1 MTNEE
6 KPILLPLHPKEL
18 SDEEFSVYEAEF
30 EKVLS
35 DPFCRNIALSGPYG
49 AGKSSVMEK
58 VKRQQQG
65 RGGKWITISL
75 ATFGETS
82 REQNSKSEKTSN
94 GQSSGNKET
103 NIEQN
108 SKSALSQN
116 AVEAEILR
124 QMVHKIGTSMAPKSR
139 FRKLRDRK
147 PAADA
152 LMAALVL
159 TFALLTAYLANVS
172 SRLFSLQLS
181 YIEDFAFL
189 AWLVIAGVGIYHL
202 VRTNV
207 VSKMVRRVKI
217 FEAEFEITPSDSKSP
232 YERCAD
238 EIVYLLNASKVDAV
252 IFEDLDRFDSMAIF
266 EKMRSLNSL
275 ANDSRF
281 SDAEKKWTEKSK
293 QEAEK
298 PLRFFFL
305 VRDGLFKNPHDRT
318 KFFDYVIPV
327 IPYIDPNSALDIFQN
342 ALDGVEITV
351 DKEFLYRLSSY
362 IDDPRIIHDIA
373 NEAYHYKETLFRE
386 RTFSDEDPEHLI
398 ALLSYKA
405 LFPKDFELLQIG
417 RGYLHEVLNGKQR
430 LIDRLTGDGETEY
443 EKLQNELKDIKRQL
457 KVSEDELICMFG
469 TLGLTDIAQNLRR
482 FNNLENFD
490 PHSFLEAARNDTW
503 ASRRLKEILQKLKN
517 NEQYQTRL
525 LEVRDDL
532 DSRSNAIRARQK
544 ELRNKSE
551 TLHPMT
557 IKQLI
562 DELPDANDLFNFN
575 SSDIEREKDFEELSM
590 NAVLENPFFPM
601 LRFLVSS
608 GYIDES
614 YRRYIS
620 NFYSDTL
627 CAEDDDFLSAIKQA
641 APIDL
646 LYRPKNPSAIVRCMS
661 RGEFSR
667 IGIRNPWLVSALLSS
682 KDDQKIKEFMSS
694 VKRSGG
700 VRYLAEFIASEQF
713 APEIFKWIPLYFDN
727 PFSELLGDEVIPADN
742 KRCFCKYC
750 LVYNAGFSLIEAEKD
765 AFAEYVNSDSRFLEE
780 DPRFDDA
787 EIEKGLRRVGYC
799 AKTIDFQNASSALL
813 NFVYDNHLF
822 MPAPQIVDSYLNLKF
837 GISGSMS
844 LGILITEVL
853 KLPDCPIKDVVSK
866 NMEYFVSRVTRE
878 SKVPLEEAP
887 ESAVSV
893 LNEKSIQA
901 ETAKAFIAALVGVE
915 IEDIDQVDS
924 ADYKN
929 SLLAAQLVKC
939 SADNVISFYR
949 RAENSITDDLARLIE
964 AKGAP
969 DDLNAAKCEE
979 AEVDAADIVGKI
991 IKCKEIS
998 VENKKMILAGC
1009 GFKFSSFDI
1018 DELDIETV
1026 KAMLET
1032 KTIEMN
1038 CDMLEKFRA
1047 CRSDL
1052 ELDYILS
1059 DLDGFLALIDID
1071 SSDGTEWE
1079 IEKDEVTN
1087 LLESNIDTSKKLA
1100 ALSCFEGTIR
1110 LDKGY
1115 EAEVNTAIVAEHF
1128 DSSDVTSLPSYYEGA
1143 TEEFRSQIARAFAMH
1158 NEKVITDEIEFGL
1171 DLLCDSLKY
1180 LKGDRV
1186 RSLRLLVR
1194 YFEKHENEIGRDDAK
1209 ECFETAELEDYA
1221 KLIDGFASMVPE
1233 SNIDDKM
1240 LLILGHLGMCG
1251 AISPEVN
1258 TEGLRKVYPKGY
1270 KRAK

>member
-65 RGGKWITISL
+65 RGEKWITISL

-82 REQNSKSEKTSN
+82 REQNSKSEETSN

-103 NIEQN
+103 NSEQN

-159 TFALLTAYLANVS
+159 TFALLTAYFANAS

-181 YIEDFAFL
+181 CIEDFAFL
-189 AWLVIAGVGIYHL
+189 VWLVIAGVGIYRI
-202 VRTNV
+202 VRTNAI
-207 VSKMVRRVKI
+207 SKMVRRVKI
-217 FEAEFEITPSDSKSP
+217 FEAEFEITPSDSNSP

-275 ANDSRF
+275 SNDSRF
-281 SDAEKKWTEKSK
+281 SDAEKKWTEKGRQK
-293 QEAEK
+293 AEK

-305 VRDGLFKNPHDRT
+305 VRDSLFKNPHDRT

-327 IPYIDPNSALDIFQN
+327 VPYIDPNSALDIFRS
-342 ALDGVEITV
+342 ALDGVGITV
-351 DKEFLYRLSSY
+351 DEGFLYQLSSY
-362 IDDPRIIHDIA
+362 IDNPRIIHDIA
-373 NEAYHYKETLFRE
+373 DEAYHYKKALFETRSF
-386 RTFSDEDPEHLI
+386 TDGDPERLI
-398 ALLSYKA
+398 ALLAYKA
-405 LFPKDFELLQIG
+405 LFPKDFELLQSG

-430 LIDRLTGDGETEY
+430 LIARLAEDGETEY

-469 TLGLTDIAQNLRR
+469 ALELTNIAQYLRG
-482 FNNLENFD
+482 FNNSGNFD
-490 PHSFLEAARNDTW
+490 PHSFLEAARKNPR
-503 ASRRLKEILQKLKN
+503 ASQRFEELLQQLKS

-525 LEVRDDL
+525 LEVRNDAG
-532 DSRSNAIRARQK
+532 SRSNAIRARQK
-544 ELRNKSE
+544 ELRDKSE
-551 TLHPMT
+551 TLQPMT

-562 DELPDANDLFNFN
+562 DELPDANNLFNFS
-575 SSDIEREKDFEELSM
+575 SSDIGREKDFEELSM
-590 NAVLENPFFPM
+590 NAVLESPFFPM

-627 CAEDDDFLSAIKQA
+627 CAEDDDFFSAIKQA
-641 APIDL
+641 KSIDL
-646 LYRPKNPSAIVRCMS
+646 TYQPKAPGEIVRRMT
-661 RGEFSR
+661 
-667 IGIRNPWLVSALLSS
+667 
-682 KDDQKIKEFMSS
+682 
-694 VKRSGG
+694 
-700 VRYLAEFIASEQF
+700 
-713 APEIFKWIPLYFDN
+713 PEIFKWIPLYFDN
-727 PFSELLGDEVIPADN
+727 PISELLGDEEIPADN

-750 LVYNAGFSLIEAEKD
+750 LVYNAGFSLVEAEKD
-765 AFAEYVNSDSRFLEE
+765 AFAEYINSDSRFLEE
-780 DPRFDDA
+780 DPRFNDA

-844 LGILITEVL
+844 LGTLITEVL
-853 KLPDCPIKDVVSK
+853 KLPDCPIKDVVSE
-866 NMEYFVSRVTRE
+866 NMEYFVSRITRE
-878 SKVPLEEAP
+878 SKVPLEETP

-901 ETAKAFIAALVGVE
+901 KTAKAFIAALVGVE

-969 DDLNAAKCEE
+969 EDLNAAKCEE

-998 VENKKMILAGC
+998 VENKKIILAGC
-1009 GFKFSSFDI
+1009 GFKFPSFDI

-1047 CRSDL
+1047 CKPDL

-1071 SSDGTEWE
+1071 SPDGPEWE

-1110 LDKGY
+1110 LDKSY

-1158 NEKVITDEIEFGL
+1158 DEKVITDEVDFGL
-1171 DLLCDSLKY
+1171 NLLCDSLKY
-1180 LKGDRV
+1180 LKGDPG
-1186 RSLRLLVR
+1186 RSLRLLVW

-1221 KLIDGFASMVPE
+1221 KLIDGSASMIPK

-1251 AISPEVN
+1251 TISPEVN

>member
-58 VKRQQQG
+58 VKKQQQG
-65 RGGKWITISL
+65 RGEKWITISL

-82 REQNSKSEKTSN
+82 SAQNSGST
-94 GQSSGNKET
+94 
-103 NIEQN
+103 
-108 SKSALSQN
+108 LSQN

-147 PAADA
+147 PATDA
-152 LMAALVL
+152 LIAALVL
-159 TFALLTAYLANVS
+159 IFALLTAYLANVS
-172 SRLFSLQLS
+172 SRLFSFQFSCL
-181 YIEDFAFL
+181 EGFAL
-189 AWLVIAGVGIYHL
+189 VAWLAIAGVGIYRL
-202 VRTNV
+202 VRTSAI
-207 VSKMVRRVKI
+207 SKMIRRVKI
-217 FEAEFEITPSDSKSP
+217 FEAEFEITPLDSKSP
-232 YERCAD
+232 YERYAD
-238 EIVYLLNASKVDAV
+238 EIVYLLNASKVNAV
-252 IFEDLDRFDSMAIF
+252 VFEDLDRFDSMAIF
-266 EKMRSLNSL
+266 ERMRSLNALS
-275 ANDSRF
+275 NDSR
-281 SDAEKKWTEKSK
+281 SSNTKKKKAEAGGMEEDDQTR
-293 QEAEK
+293 EK

-318 KFFDYVIPV
+318 KFFDYIIPV
-327 IPYIDPNSALDIFQN
+327 VPYIDPNSALDIFRN
-342 ALDGVEITV
+342 ALDGVAITV
-351 DKEFLYRLSSY
+351 DEGFLYQLSSY

-373 NEAYHYKETLFRE
+373 NEAHHYKKALFETRSF
-386 RTFSDEDPEHLI
+386 TDGDPERLI
-398 ALLSYKA
+398 ALLAYKS
-405 LFPKDFELLQIG
+405 LFPKDFEYLQVG

-430 LIDRLTGDGETEY
+430 LIAKLMGDSKTERS
-443 EKLQNELKDIKRQL
+443 ELQDELSGITNQL
-457 KVSEDELICMFG
+457 KVSEDELVCMFG
-469 TLGLTDIAQNLRR
+469 IFQIADEYLNSRR
-482 FNNLENFD
+482 RVQKHFD
-490 PHSFLEAARNDTW
+490 PHSFLESVRQDKEDSQVLNSILKKLDEND
-503 ASRRLKEILQKLKN
+503 
-517 NEQYQTRL
+517 QYRTRL
-525 LEVRDDL
+525 SEVRKDANC
-532 DSRSNAIRARQK
+532 RSEIIRTRLRELEARSK
-544 ELRNKSE
+544 SLR
-551 TLHPMT
+551 TMT
-557 IKQLI
+557 IRQLI
-562 DELPDANDLFNFN
+562 NESPDADLLFNFD
-575 SSDIEREKDFEELSM
+575 SKDIKRKEDFKELSM
-590 NAVLENPFFPM
+590 DAVLSSPFFPL

-614 YRRYIS
+614 YRRYTS

-627 CAEDDDFLSAIKQA
+627 CAEDDDFLSTIKQA
-641 APIDL
+641 KQIDL
-646 LYRPKNPSAIVRCMS
+646 TYQPKAPDEIVRRIS
-661 RGEFSR
+661 QEEFSR
-667 IGIRNPWLVSALLSS
+667 PGIRNPWLVSALLSS

-694 VKRSGG
+694 VKRSGS

-713 APEIFKWIPLYFDN
+713 TPEIFVWIPDYFN
-727 PFSELLGDEVIPADN
+727 STVAQLLGDEGISAND
-742 KRCFCKYC
+742 KRCFCKRC
-750 LVYNAGFSLIEAEKD
+750 LVNEDGLLLLETENDVFTDYIDL
-765 AFAEYVNSDSRFLEE
+765 DSRFLEE

-799 AKTIDFQNASSALL
+799 AKAIDFQNASSALL

-837 GISGSMS
+837 GISGSMN
-844 LGILITEVL
+844 LGTLITEVL
-853 KLPDCPIKDVVSK
+853 KLPDCPIKDVVSE

-901 ETAKAFIAALVGVE
+901 ETVKAFIAALVGVE

-924 ADYKN
+924 SDYKN

-964 AKGAP
+964 AKGVP

-991 IKCKEIS
+991 IKHKEIS

-1009 GFKFSSFDI
+1009 GFKFPSFDI

-1047 CRSDL
+1047 CRPDL

-1071 SSDGTEWE
+1071 SSDGPEWE

-1110 LDKGY
+1110 LDKSY

-1143 TEEFRSQIARAFAMH
+1143 TGELRNRISRTFAMH
-1158 NEKVITDEIEFGL
+1158 DEKVITDEIEFGL

-1180 LKGDRV
+1180 LKGDRI
-1186 RSLRLLVR
+1186 RSLRLLVW

-1209 ECFETAELEDYA
+1209 ECFKTAELEDYA
-1221 KLIDGFASMVPE
+1221 KLIDGSASMVPE

-1240 LLILGHLGMCG
+1240 LLILDHLGMCG
-1251 AISPEVN
+1251 TISPEVN

>member
-1 MTNEE
+1 LTNEK
-6 KPILLPLHPKEL
+6 KPLLLPLHPKEL
-18 SDEEFSVYEAEF
+18 SDEEFSVYEVEF

-58 VKRQQQG
+58 VKRKQQM
-65 RGGKWITISL
+65 RGEKWIAISL
-75 ATFGETS
+75 ATFGETNS
-82 REQNSKSEKTSN
+82 EQNSKSEETGSEQN
-94 GQSSGNKET
+94 SGNEET
-103 NIEQN
+103 ISEQN
-108 SKSALSQN
+108 SKSTLSQN
-116 AVEAEILR
+116 TVEAEILR

-139 FRKLRDRK
+139 FRKLSDHN

-159 TFALLTAYLANVS
+159 AFALLTAYLANAY

-181 YIEDFAFL
+181 CIEGLAFL
-189 AWLVIAGVGIYHL
+189 AWLVIAGAGIYRL
-202 VRTNV
+202 IRTNV
-207 VSKMVRRVKI
+207 ISKMVRRFKI

-238 EIVYLLNASKVDAV
+238 EIVYLLNASKVNAV
-252 IFEDLDRFDSMAIF
+252 VFEDLDRFDSMAIF
-266 EKMRSLNSL
+266 ERMRSLNSL

-281 SDAEKKWTEKSK
+281 SDAEKKWTEKGRQK
-293 QEAEK
+293 TEK

-305 VRDGLFKNPHDRT
+305 VRDSLFKNPHDRT

-327 IPYIDPNSALDIFQN
+327 VPYIDPNSALDIFRN
-342 ALDGVEITV
+342 ALDGVGITV
-351 DKEFLYRLSSY
+351 DEGFLYQLSSY

-373 NEAYHYKETLFRE
+373 NEAHHYKKALFETRSFADGDSE
-386 RTFSDEDPEHLI
+386 RLI
-398 ALLSYKA
+398 ALLAYKS
-405 LFPKDFELLQIG
+405 LFPKDFEYLQVG

-430 LIDRLTGDGETEY
+430 LIARLTEDGETEY
-443 EKLQNELKDIKRQL
+443 EKLQNELEDIKRQL

-469 TLGLTDIAQNLRR
+469 ALGLTNIVQHLRG
-482 FNNLENFD
+482 FNNSGDFD
-490 PHSFLEAARNDTW
+490 PHSFLETARKDPR
-503 ASRRLKEILQKLKN
+503 ASQRFKELLQQLKS

-525 LEVRDDL
+525 LEVRNDAG
-532 DSRSNAIRARQK
+532 SRSNAIRARQK
-544 ELRNKSE
+544 ELRDKSE
-551 TLHPMT
+551 TLQPMT

-562 DELPDANDLFNFN
+562 DELPDANDLFNFS
-575 SSDIEREKDFEELSM
+575 SSDIGREMDFEELSM
-590 NAVLENPFFPM
+590 NAVLESPFFPM

-627 CAEDDDFLSAIKQA
+627 CAEDDDFLSSIKQA
-641 APIDL
+641 KPIDF
-646 LYRPKNPSAIVRCMS
+646 LYQPKNPNEIVRRMG

-667 IGIRNPWLVSALLSS
+667 IGIRNPWLVSALFDS
-682 KDDQKIKEFMSS
+682 KDEYKIDSFMLS

-700 VRYLAEFIASEQF
+700 VRYLAGFIASEQF
-713 APEIFKWIPLYFDN
+713 TPEIFTWIPIYFEDII
-727 PFSELLGDEVIPADN
+727 SSLLSSDKISAGD
-742 KRCFCKYC
+742 KRCFCKRC
-750 LVYNAGFSLIEAEKD
+750 LVNRDEVPLFEMDYDVFN
-765 AFAEYVNSDSRFLEE
+765 EYINSDPRFLEE
-780 DPRFDDA
+780 DPRFDNS
-787 EIEKGLRRVGYC
+787 EIEEGLNYVGYS
-799 AKTIDFQNASSALL
+799 AEAIDFPSASSTLL
-813 NFVYDNHLF
+813 DFVYDNRLF
-822 MPAPQIVDSYLNLKF
+822 MPAPSIINGYLNLKF
-837 GISGSMS
+837 GASESLS
-844 LGILITEVL
+844 LGTLITEVL
-853 KLPDCPIKDVVSK
+853 KLPDCPIKDVVSE
-866 NMEYFVSRVTRE
+866 NMEYFVSNVTKE
-878 SKVPLEEAP
+878 SRVPLKEAS
-887 ESAVSV
+887 ESVVSV
-893 LNEKSIQA
+893 LNEKSIQV
-901 ETAKAFIAALVGVE
+901 ETAKAFIEALTGVE
-915 IEDIDQVDS
+915 IEDVNQIDS
-924 ADYKN
+924 ADYRN

-939 SADNVISFYR
+939 SADNVVSFYR
-949 RAENSITDDLARLIE
+949 WAENSITDDLARLIE

-969 DDLNAAKCEE
+969 KDLNAAKCKE
-979 AEVDAADIVGKI
+979 AEVDTADIVGKI

-1009 GFKFSSFDI
+1009 GFKFPSFDI

-1047 CRSDL
+1047 CRPDL

-1071 SSDGTEWE
+1071 SSDGPEWE

-1128 DSSDVTSLPSYYEGA
+1128 DSSDMASLPSYYEGA
-1143 TEEFRSQIARAFAMH
+1143 TKEFRSQIAKAFAMYD
-1158 NEKVITDEIEFGL
+1158 EKVITDESEFGL
-1171 DLLCDSLKY
+1171 DLLCDSLKH
-1180 LKGDRV
+1180 LKEDRV
-1186 RSLRLLVR
+1186 RSLRLLVW

-1221 KLIDGFASMVPE
+1221 KLIDGFASMVPK

-1251 AISPEVN
+1251 TISPEVN

>member
-58 VKRQQQG
+58 VKKQQQG
-65 RGGKWITISL
+65 RGEKWITISL

-82 REQNSKSEKTSN
+82 SAQNSGST
-94 GQSSGNKET
+94 
-103 NIEQN
+103 
-108 SKSALSQN
+108 LSQN

-147 PAADA
+147 PATDA
-152 LMAALVL
+152 LIAALVL

-238 EIVYLLNASKVDAV
+238 EIVYLLNASKVNAV
-252 IFEDLDRFDSMAIF
+252 VFEDLDRFDSMAIF
-266 EKMRSLNSL
+266 ERMRSLNALS
-275 ANDSRF
+275 NDSR
-281 SDAEKKWTEKSK
+281 SSNTKKKKAEAEGMEEDDQTR
-293 QEAEK
+293 EK

-318 KFFDYVIPV
+318 KFFDYIIPV
-327 IPYIDPNSALDIFQN
+327 VPYIDPNSALDIFRN
-342 ALDGVEITV
+342 ALDGVAITV
-351 DKEFLYRLSSY
+351 DEGFLYQLSSY

-373 NEAYHYKETLFRE
+373 NEAHHYKKALFETRSF
-386 RTFSDEDPEHLI
+386 TDGDPERLI
-398 ALLSYKA
+398 ALLAYKS
-405 LFPKDFELLQIG
+405 LFPKDFEYLQVG

-430 LIDRLTGDGETEY
+430 LIAKLMGDSKTERS
-443 EKLQNELKDIKRQL
+443 ELQDELSGITNQL
-457 KVSEDELICMFG
+457 KVSEDELVCMFG
-469 TLGLTDIAQNLRR
+469 IFQIADEYLNSRR
-482 FNNLENFD
+482 RVQKHFD
-490 PHSFLEAARNDTW
+490 PHSFLESVRQDKEDSQVLNSILKKLDEND
-503 ASRRLKEILQKLKN
+503 
-517 NEQYQTRL
+517 QYRTRL
-525 LEVRDDL
+525 SEVRKDANC
-532 DSRSNAIRARQK
+532 RSEIIRTRLRELEARSK
-544 ELRNKSE
+544 SLR
-551 TLHPMT
+551 TMT
-557 IKQLI
+557 IRQLI
-562 DELPDANDLFNFN
+562 NESPDADLLFNFD
-575 SSDIEREKDFEELSM
+575 SKDIKRKEDFKELSM
-590 NAVLENPFFPM
+590 DAVLSSPFFPL

-614 YRRYIS
+614 YRRYTS

-627 CAEDDDFLSAIKQA
+627 CAEDDDFLSTIKQA
-641 APIDL
+641 KQIDL
-646 LYRPKNPSAIVRCMS
+646 TYQPKAPDEIVRRIS
-661 RGEFSR
+661 QEEFSR
-667 IGIRNPWLVSALLSS
+667 PGIRNPWLVSALLSS

-694 VKRSGG
+694 VKRSGS

-713 APEIFKWIPLYFDN
+713 TPEIFVWIPGYFN
-727 PFSELLGDEVIPADN
+727 STVTQLLGDERISAND
-742 KRCFCKYC
+742 KRCFCKRC
-750 LVYNAGFSLIEAEKD
+750 LVNEDGLLLLETENDVFKD
-765 AFAEYVNSDSRFLEE
+765 YIDLDSRFLEE

-799 AKTIDFQNASSALL
+799 AKAIDFQNASSALL
-813 NFVYDNHLF
+813 NFVYNNHLF

-853 KLPDCPIKDVVSK
+853 KLPDCPIKDVVSE

-901 ETAKAFIAALVGVE
+901 ETAKAFIAALVGME

-964 AKGAP
+964 AKGVP

-991 IKCKEIS
+991 IKHKEIS

-1009 GFKFSSFDI
+1009 GFKFPSFDI

-1038 CDMLEKFRA
+1038 CDMLKKFRS
-1047 CRSDL
+1047 CKPDL

-1071 SSDGTEWE
+1071 SPDGPEWE

-1087 LLESNIDTSKKLA
+1087 LLESNINTSKKLA
-1100 ALSCFEGTIR
+1100 ALSCFEGTIC

-1143 TEEFRSQIARAFAMH
+1143 TGELRNRISRTFAMH
-1158 NEKVITDEIEFGL
+1158 DEKVITDEIEFGL

-1180 LKGDRV
+1180 LKRDRV
-1186 RSLRLLVR
+1186 RSLRLLVW

-1209 ECFETAELEDYA
+1209 ECFKTAELEDYA
-1221 KLIDGFASMVPE
+1221 KLINGSASMIPK
-1233 SNIDDKM
+1233 SSIDDKM
-1240 LLILGHLGMCG
+1240 LLILDHLGMCG

>member
-58 VKRQQQG
+58 VKKQQQG
-65 RGGKWITISL
+65 RGEKWITISL

-82 REQNSKSEKTSN
+82 SAQNSGST
-94 GQSSGNKET
+94 
-103 NIEQN
+103 
-108 SKSALSQN
+108 LSQN

-147 PAADA
+147 PATDA
-152 LMAALVL
+152 LIAALVL
-159 TFALLTAYLANVS
+159 IFALLTAYLANVS
-172 SRLFSLQLS
+172 SRLFSFQFSCL
-181 YIEDFAFL
+181 EGFAL
-189 AWLVIAGVGIYHL
+189 VAWLAIAGVGIYRL
-202 VRTNV
+202 VRTSAI
-207 VSKMVRRVKI
+207 SKMIRRVKI
-217 FEAEFEITPSDSKSP
+217 FEAEFEITPLDSKSP

-238 EIVYLLNASKVDAV
+238 EIVYLINASKVNAV
-252 IFEDLDRFDSMAIF
+252 VFEDLDRFDSMAIF
-266 EKMRSLNSL
+266 ERMRSLNALS
-275 ANDSRF
+275 NDSR
-281 SDAEKKWTEKSK
+281 SSNTKKKKAEAEGMEEDDQTR
-293 QEAEK
+293 EK

-318 KFFDYVIPV
+318 KFFDYIIPV
-327 IPYIDPNSALDIFQN
+327 VPYIDPNSALDIFRN
-342 ALDGVEITV
+342 ALDGVAITV
-351 DKEFLYRLSSY
+351 DEGFLYQLSSY

-373 NEAYHYKETLFRE
+373 NEAHHYKKALFETRSF
-386 RTFSDEDPEHLI
+386 TDGDPERLI
-398 ALLSYKA
+398 ALLAYKS
-405 LFPKDFELLQIG
+405 LFPKDFEYLQVG

-430 LIDRLTGDGETEY
+430 LIAKLMGDSKTERS
-443 EKLQNELKDIKRQL
+443 ELQDELSGITNQL
-457 KVSEDELICMFG
+457 KVSEDELVCMFG
-469 TLGLTDIAQNLRR
+469 IFQIADEYLNSRR
-482 FNNLENFD
+482 SVQKHFD
-490 PHSFLEAARNDTW
+490 PHSFLESVRQDKEDSQVLNSILKKLDQND
-503 ASRRLKEILQKLKN
+503 
-517 NEQYQTRL
+517 QYRTRL
-525 LEVRDDL
+525 SEVRKDANC
-532 DSRSNAIRARQK
+532 RSEIIRTRLRELEARSK
-544 ELRNKSE
+544 SLR
-551 TLHPMT
+551 TMT
-557 IKQLI
+557 IRQLI
-562 DELPDANDLFNFN
+562 NESPDADLLFNFD
-575 SSDIEREKDFEELSM
+575 SKDIKRKEDFKELSM
-590 NAVLENPFFPM
+590 DAVLSSPFFPL

-614 YRRYIS
+614 YRRYTS

-627 CAEDDDFLSAIKQA
+627 CAEDDDFLSTIKQA
-641 APIDL
+641 KQIDL
-646 LYRPKNPSAIVRCMS
+646 TYQPKAPDEIVRRIS
-661 RGEFSR
+661 QEEFSR
-667 IGIRNPWLVSALLSS
+667 PGIRNPWLVSALLSS

-694 VKRSGG
+694 VKRSGS

-713 APEIFKWIPLYFDN
+713 TPEIFVWIPDYFN
-727 PFSELLGDEVIPADN
+727 STVAQLLGDEGISAND
-742 KRCFCKYC
+742 KRCFCKRC
-750 LVYNAGFSLIEAEKD
+750 LVNEDGLLLLETENDVFTDYIDL
-765 AFAEYVNSDSRFLEE
+765 DSRFLEE

-799 AKTIDFQNASSALL
+799 AKAIDFQNASSALL

-837 GISGSMS
+837 GISGSMN
-844 LGILITEVL
+844 LGTLITEVL
-853 KLPDCPIKDVVSK
+853 KLPDCPIKDVVSE
-866 NMEYFVSRVTRE
+866 NMEYFVSRITRE

-969 DDLNAAKCEE
+969 EDLNAAKCEE

-998 VENKKMILAGC
+998 VENKKIILAGC
-1009 GFKFSSFDI
+1009 GFKFPSFDI

-1047 CRSDL
+1047 CRPDL

-1071 SSDGTEWE
+1071 SSDGPEWE

-1110 LDKGY
+1110 LDKSY
-1115 EAEVNTAIVAEHF
+1115 EAEVNTEIVAEHF

-1158 NEKVITDEIEFGL
+1158 DEKVITDEVDFGL
-1171 DLLCDSLKY
+1171 NLLCDSLKY
-1180 LKGDRV
+1180 LKGDHG
-1186 RSLRLLVR
+1186 RSLRLLVW

-1221 KLIDGFASMVPE
+1221 KLIDGSASMIPE

-1251 AISPEVN
+1251 TISPEVN